1 MRIANMTKTVFQVT
15 VQGESEDAQGK
26 DARGLMLRFAFY
38 IQSLGLANVVWD
50 RNTPQVTLS
59 FLKHSVGCCKSMKDA
74 KRIAAYYLENFKR
87 TSSYRDYQGMI
98 QISREQALELTG
110 IDEVTEAL
118 NGEAQLLYTGAKLIA
133 HDGDLYLVSYTS
145 HFSDVSPLLEKLL

>member
-1 MRIANMTKTVFQVT
+1 MRIANTTKTVFQVT

-26 DARGLMLRFAFY
+26 DIRGLMLRFAFY
-38 IQSLGLANVVWD
+38 VQPFGLANVVGD
-50 RNTPQVTLS
+50 RNTQVTLS

-74 KRIAAYYLENFKR
+74 KRIAACYLENFKR
-87 TSSYRDYQGMI
+87 TSSYRVYQGMI

>member
-50 RNTPQVTLS
+50 RNIQVTLS
-59 FLKHSVGCCKSMKDA
+59 FLKHSVGCKSMKDA
-74 KRIAAYYLENFKR
+74 KRIVACYLENFKR

-98 QISREQALELTG
+98 RISREQALELTG